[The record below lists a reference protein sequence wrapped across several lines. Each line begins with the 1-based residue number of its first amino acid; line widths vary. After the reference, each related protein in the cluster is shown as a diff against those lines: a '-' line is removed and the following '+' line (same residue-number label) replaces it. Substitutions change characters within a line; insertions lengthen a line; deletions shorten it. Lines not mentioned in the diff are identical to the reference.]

1 MYKMYPPTRY
11 RLRAR
16 YARRRSWL
24 RVVGAIV
31 VVLGLAWWL
40 GVV

>member
-16 YARRRSWL
+16 YARRRARL

-31 VVLGLAWWL
+31 FALGLAWWL